1 MTQRQENLPEEEPR
15 RPDVQR
21 FSGTSTCTQTMY
33 PGGLEDEAMGDLAT
47 STRAMVV
54 MVLME
59 LMVVVSSGGCR
70 GVDT

>member
-1 MTQRQENLPEEEPR
+1 
-15 RPDVQR
+15 
-21 FSGTSTCTQTMY
+21 MY
-33 PGGLEDEAMGDLAT
+33 PGGLEEEAMGDLAT